1 MPNELLWVLFIIVE
15 LTLAVVVFRFFG
27 RVGLY
32 SLIAVSIIL
41 CNIQVA
47 KQITLF
53 GMPATLGNVLY
64 ATIFFATD
72 VLSELYGKREARRG
86 VWLGFAALILANIAM
101 QFGLQFKPSEVD
113 QVSGAMDKVFSFLPR
128 ITLGSLVAYIAS
140 QLHDVWAFDLW
151 RRKTRGRHLWL
162 RNNLST
168 MVSQLLDS
176 FLFSFIAFAGV
187 EGFPTG
193 YIAKIAVTTYLLKL
207 VVAAVD
213 TPFIYLAVRIGKG
226 RHGKT

>member
-1 MPNELLWVLFIIVE
+1 M
-15 LTLAVVVFRFFG
+15 
-27 RVGLY
+27 
-32 SLIAVSIIL
+32 
-41 CNIQVA
+41 
-47 KQITLF
+47 
-53 GMPATLGNVLY
+53 
-64 ATIFFATD
+64 
-72 VLSELYGKREARRG
+72 
-86 VWLGFAALILANIAM
+86 
-101 QFGLQFKPSEVD
+101 
-113 QVSGAMDKVFSFLPR
+113 
-128 ITLGSLVAYIAS
+128 VAYIAS